1 MVNLECE
8 SCSPEFVT
16 GACQVIAVVFWR
28 GPGEAKINCGGQV
41 RGSLLSLEFI
51 YPYVVIPSLRILY
64 EALLIVAAVGI
75 QWVYALGDDI
85 DIGNTR
91 PPIDNT
97 CV

>member
-1 MVNLECE
+1 MRELLPRVRYRRVPSYCRGFLA
-8 SCSPEFVT
+8 SRR
-16 GACQVIAVVFWR
+16 AV
-28 GPGEAKINCGGQV
+28 NCGGQV

-51 YPYVVIPSLRILY
+51 DPYVVIPSLRILY